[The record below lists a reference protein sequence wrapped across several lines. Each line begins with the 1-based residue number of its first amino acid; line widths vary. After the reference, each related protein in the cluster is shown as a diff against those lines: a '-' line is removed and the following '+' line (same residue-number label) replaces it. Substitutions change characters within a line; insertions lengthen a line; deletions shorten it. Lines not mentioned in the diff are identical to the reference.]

1 MKKFKHFIITSFIG
15 GLLVI
20 LPTAI
25 LFLVFRWIFVTT
37 TGLVSPIAEFLTATN
52 QVQKTLADLIALG
65 ILFVICFI
73 LGLMIRTRAGTIIHN
88 VIEVNFLNA
97 FPGYQLVK
105 DTVSQFIGTGGKS
118 QFSRVALVRAFDNEV
133 LSTAFITASHTDGTY
148 TVFIPTAPNPTSGL
162 IMHLP
167 ASRVTLIEVSVES
180 AMKTVIACGAGSQ
193 VLFKKK

>member
-1 MKKFKHFIITSFIG
+1 MQKIKHFVITSFLG

-20 LPTAI
+20 LPAAI
-25 LFLVFRWIFVTT
+25 LFLAFRWVFRTT
-37 TGLVSPIAEFLTATN
+37 TGFVSPIAEILTATN
-52 QVQKTLADLIALG
+52 HVQETLADILALG
-65 ILFVICFI
+65 ILFVVCFM
-73 LGLMIRTRAGTIIHN
+73 LGLSIRTRVGAIVHN
-88 VIEVNFLNA
+88 LIEVNFLSA

-105 DTVSQFIGTGGKS
+105 DTVSQFIGSSGKS

-133 LSTAFITASHTDGTY
+133 LSTAFITATHADGSY

-167 ASRVTLIEVSVES
+167 ASRVTPVEVSVEN
-180 AMKTVIACGAGSQ
+180 AMKTVIGCGAGSQ

>member
-1 MKKFKHFIITSFIG
+1 MQKLKHFIITSFIG

-25 LFLVFRWIFVTT
+25 LFLALRWVFRTT
-37 TGLVSPIAEFLTATN
+37 AGLVSPIAEFLTLN
-52 QVQKTLADLIALG
+52 NHVQETLADLIAVG
-65 ILFVICFI
+65 ILFVVCFM
-73 LGLMIRTRAGTIIHN
+73 LGLSIRTRAGAIIHN
-88 VIEVNFLNA
+88 IIEVNFLSA

-105 DTVSQFIGTGGKS
+105 DTVSQFIGSGGKN
-118 QFSRVALVRAFDNEV
+118 QFSRVALVRVFDNEV
-133 LSTAFITASHTDGTY
+133 LSTAFITASHTDGSY

-167 ASRVTLIEVSVES
+167 ASRVTPVEVSVEN

-193 VLFKKK
+193 ALFKKK